1 MTHHFSEPTNFKL
14 IGRSDKTLT
23 VSWLDPEH
31 KINNRGNDKYYY
43 SITIQSEN
51 ATFDNELR
59 VESEENKKVIE
70 GLEPSKKYKITIET
84 KSNIKIDSLCP
95 TNYIK
100 INYNDL
106 MATITATTRP
116 LTPEMPN
123 FTDVTETSA
132 VISWNS
138 HNSIIKDDSV
148 WYTVEYNW
156 IDPNTTK
163 DMTPP
168 VNDVRRTKRTSKK
181 LENLKAG
188 NTYKVH
194 IKVNTDLLGESDA
207 SPGVI
212 FKTISLTNDSQKNLR
227 EKLGIIKTEGDMES
241 KKSTT
246 FKYPIFNYS
255 I

>member
-1 MTHHFSEPTNFKL
+1 MFGKSEKYNYDGIKSNFTIMTHHFSEPTNFKL

-51 ATFDNELR
+51 ATFKNKLR

-70 GLEPSKKYKITIET
+70 GLEPSKKYNIRIAT
-84 KSNIKIDSLCP
+84 KSTIKIDNLCP

-100 INYNDL
+100 VIYNDL

-132 VISWNS
+132 VISWKS
-138 HNSIIKDDSV
+138 HNSMIK
-148 WYTVEYNW
+148 
-156 IDPNTTK
+156 
-163 DMTPP
+163 
-168 VNDVRRTKRTSKK
+168 
-181 LENLKAG
+181 
-188 NTYKVH
+188 
-194 IKVNTDLLGESDA
+194 
-207 SPGVI
+207 
-212 FKTISLTNDSQKNLR
+212 NDSSAIFYFSDPVSLVVSRWKR
-227 EKLGIIKTEGDMES
+227 
-241 KKSTT
+241 
-246 FKYPIFNYS
+246 FK
-255 I
+255 